1 MAFSDRLKN
10 IREEKE
16 LSIGAL
22 AKKAGL
28 SDPYVRQLE
37 KGIKKNPTG
46 AVLKKFATALGVT
59 IADLLGSPIGIP
71 EKTLNQ
77 TTPSLRE
84 FARKKRKALDLRQ
97 EDIEMLSGIHYRGSQ
112 PDTVEDWELI
122 HRFLKRLLDQ

>member
-1 MAFSDRLKN
+1 MTFSTRIKE
-10 IREEKE
+10 IREGKG

-46 AVLKKFATALGVT
+46 AVLKKLATALGVT
-59 IADLLGSPIGIP
+59 IADLIGSPIGIS
-71 EKTLNQ
+71 EKALERS
-77 TTPSLRE
+77 PSSLRE
-84 FARKKRKALDLRQ
+84 FARKRRKTLGLRQ

-112 PDTVEDWELI
+112 PETIEDWELI
-122 HRFLKRLLDQ
+122 YLFLRRLLDQ